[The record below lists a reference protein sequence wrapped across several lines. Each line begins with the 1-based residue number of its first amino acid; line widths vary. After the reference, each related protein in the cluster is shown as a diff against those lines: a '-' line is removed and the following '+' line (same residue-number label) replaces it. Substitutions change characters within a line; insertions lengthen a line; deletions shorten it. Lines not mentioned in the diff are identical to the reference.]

1 MCKLITIRETCER
14 TSLSCTTLWR
24 LVRDGQF
31 PAPIAFGQSQRKA
44 FVEAEVTAY
53 IEARIAEREKARSA
67 A

>member
-1 MCKLITIRETCER
+1 MQKLISIREACER
-14 TSLSCTTLWR
+14 TSLSRTSLWR

-31 PAPIAFGQSQRKA
+31 PAPIAFGRGVRKA